1 MTTVGQALRAAA
13 AALPGDE
20 AHAEAEMLLAQALQQ
35 SRAWLVA
42 HDRDALEPE
51 PRARFSALLARRRA
65 GEPVAH
71 ILGQRGFWSLDLAVT
86 ADTLI
91 PRPETERLVELALE
105 RLPFAQ
111 SSEVLDLGTGTGA
124 IALAIASE
132 RPDAAITA
140 VDADARALAVAGKNA
155 ARLGLG
161 RIRFLRSDWF
171 SAVAGERFRL
181 IVANPPYLAED
192 DPHLA
197 TGDLRHEPRLALV
210 SGPDGLD
217 AIRRIVGQA
226 PGHLAPG
233 GWLLLEHGMDQGGAV
248 RELLRT
254 AGFTLVSTAT
264 DIEGRDRVTLGQFG

>member
-1 MTTVGQALRAAA
+1 MTTVGQALRDAT
-13 AALPGDE
+13 AALPGE
-20 AHAEAEMLLAQALQQ
+20 ESRAEAEMLLAQALRQ

-42 HDRDALEPE
+42 HDQDPLEPE
-51 PRARFSALLARRRA
+51 PRARFSVLLARRRD

-71 ILGQRGFWSLDLAVT
+71 ILGHRGFWSFDLAVT

-105 RLPFAQ
+105 RLPLAQ
-111 SSEVLDLGTGTGA
+111 STAVLDLGTGTGA

-132 RPDAAITA
+132 RPEARVTA
-140 VDADARALAVAGKNA
+140 VDVDARALTVAARNA
-155 ARLGLG
+155 ARLGMA
-161 RIRFLRSDWF
+161 RINFLRSDWF

-210 SGPDGLD
+210 SGRDGLD
-217 AIRRIVGQA
+217 AIRRIVEQA
-226 PGHLAPG
+226 PAHLAPG
-233 GWLLLEHGMDQGGAV
+233 GWLLVEHGMDQGGAA
-248 RELLRT
+248 RDLLRA
-254 AGFTLVSTAT
+254 AGFTLVSTAR
-264 DIEGRDRVTLGQFG
+264 DIEGRDRVTLGQFA

>member
-20 AHAEAEMLLAQALQQ
+20 ARAEAEMLLAQALQQ

-42 HDRDALEPE
+42 HDRDALEHE

-217 AIRRIVGQA
+217 AIRRIVRQA
-226 PGHLAPG
+226 PGHLAPD